1 MNWQIAGH
9 KQQLDFLENA
19 FKQDRLAHG
28 YLFAGPDGV
37 GKFTVARKLA
47 QLILCENNSACDDCG
62 QCKFFLTEA
71 NADFLQ
77 IDGTEGIKIEQ
88 IRDLI
93 YKLSLKPY
101 MAKYKVAVIDKA
113 EEMND
118 ASANALLK
126 SLEEP
131 KSHTIIILVTPNA
144 NRLPATIVSRAQKI
158 NFGPVAF
165 NEFESLLPKKLSS
178 AQKEMIAQVA
188 SGKPGLALKISSDDA
203 LLEKFEEIN
212 SYYGKVFGQKLSDKL
227 IAAAELADWE
237 TADLSQL
244 FRMWLVRLETELR
257 EQPTSQK
264 AHEVRM
270 VAESFKHFDANAN
283 TKLLLA
289 NLMINL
295 A

>member
-1 MNWQIAGH
+1 MNWQIIGH
-9 KQQLDFLENA
+9 KQQLNFLEKA
-19 FKQDRLAHG
+19 LKEDRLAHG

-37 GKFTVARKLA
+37 GKFATARKLA
-47 QLILCENNSACDDCG
+47 QMILCENNSACDECS
-62 QCKFFLTEA
+62 QCKTFLSEA

-113 EEMND
+113 EEMNE

-165 NEFESLLPKKLSS
+165 TEFESLLPKKLSAS
-178 AQKEMIAQVA
+178 QKQMIAQVA
-188 SGKPGLALKISSDDA
+188 SGKPGLALRISSDED

-212 SYYGKVFGQKLSDKL
+212 SYYGKVFGQKLSEKL
-227 IAAAELADWE
+227 ISAGELAEWE
-237 TADLSQL
+237 TADLAQL
-244 FRMWLVRLETELR
+244 FRLWLARLETEL
-257 EQPTSQK
+257 QTKPTQTI
-264 AHEVRM
+264 AADIRA
-270 VAESFKHFDANAN
+270 VADSYKYFDANAN